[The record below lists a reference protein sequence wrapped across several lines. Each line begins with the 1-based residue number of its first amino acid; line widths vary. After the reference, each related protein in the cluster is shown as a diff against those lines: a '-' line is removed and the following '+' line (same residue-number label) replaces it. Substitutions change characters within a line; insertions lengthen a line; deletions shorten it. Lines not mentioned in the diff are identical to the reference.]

1 MLVAVGL
8 GRGGAV
14 AGSLVLVLYL
24 SGGIQLHVRNYIGAQ
39 LSGADVPCALVLIVV
54 SALNFLDALAILSY
68 LIQEG
73 IFLSGDVQ
81 VAGAVSGRLSDPGD
95 EVDVGLREQVS
106 DLLVELGVVS
116 QVQSALTSSVEGE
129 PSILVAAEV
138 DGNFL
143 SIVLELYSAVSVGIN
158 GIAILDDIGTVIVV
172 DTVGQRQ
179 TDANLVL
186 SLLSAVLAGAQ
197 VESTGDVL
205 LLGGEAF
212 LGVDLYPVGE
222 AGLILV
228 SYGCLLYSVRCV

>member
-1 MLVAVGL
+1 MAKQNRIRVCFLRVLITQNSPKDHPASFGEAKFAGIAADLSAGIRVVLVAVGL

-39 LSGADVPCALVLIVV
+39 LSGADAPCALVLIVV

-73 IFLSGDVQ
+73 IFLSSDVQ

-129 PSILVAAEV
+129 PEH
-138 DGNFL
+138 
-143 SIVLELYSAVSVGIN
+143 
-158 GIAILDDIGTVIVV
+158 
-172 DTVGQRQ
+172 
-179 TDANLVL
+179 
-186 SLLSAVLAGAQ
+186 
-197 VESTGDVL
+197 
-205 LLGGEAF
+205 
-212 LGVDLYPVGE
+212 P
-222 AGLILV
+222 
-228 SYGCLLYSVRCV
+228 RCCRSRW